1 MKTSV
6 KMFAVA
12 VLLIMS
18 GQAMAQTRGA
28 FFISAT
34 FPMKDYAAYNQISD
48 FALASDDDN
57 AAAAIGF
64 GAALKWYYNVG
75 VKGLGV
81 MLSVD
86 GIYNGLNAD
95 AKEFYKNRQAFL
107 DGLGRD
113 VKMTRPAYIHV
124 PAMLG
129 MNYIYRINPN
139 FGVYGEA
146 GAGAN
151 VRFITNYK
159 ESYIPLLGGKQS
171 ATVTYGTTV
180 SFAWQVGAGIE
191 VARNLVIGCSLYDL
205 GATEVTAEMTGSE
218 IITLSTPM
226 PNHSIIHPIMVMGRL
241 GFCF

>member
-1 MKTSV
+1 MKRLV
-6 KMFAVA
+6 KMFVVA

-28 FFISAT
+28 FFLSAT
-34 FPMKDYAAYNQISD
+34 FPMKDYADFDEISD

-95 AKEFYKNRQAFL
+95 AKEFYKNRQASL
-107 DGLGRD
+107 DVFGRD
-113 VKMTRPAYIHV
+113 AKVTRPAYIHV
-124 PAMLG
+124 PVMLG
-129 MNYIYRINPN
+129 LNYIYRINPN
-139 FGVYGEA
+139 FGVYAEA
-146 GAGAN
+146 GAGGN
-151 VRFITNYK
+151 VRFITKYQ
-159 ESYIPLLGGKQS
+159 ESYIPIVGGKQS
-171 ATVTYGTTV
+171 ATVNYGTTF

-191 VARNLVIGCSLYDL
+191 VAKNLVIGCSFYDL
-205 GATEVTAEMTGSE
+205 GTAEVKAEKTGD
-218 IITLSTPM
+218 IISTPM
-226 PNHSIIHPIMVMGRL
+226 PNSSTIHPMMVMARL